1 MEIKHKREGSK
12 GVFEAIEYDRVV
24 GLMTYS
30 VAGEDKIIIDHTEVD
45 EAFGGKGI
53 GKQLVNAGVDYA
65 RENNIKII
73 PLCPYANRVLHSSD
87 EYKDI
92 LA

>member
-45 EAFGGKGI
+45 ER
-53 GKQLVNAGVDYA
+53 LSEEV
-65 RENNIKII
+65 E
-73 PLCPYANRVLHSSD
+73 
-87 EYKDI
+87 E
-92 LA
+92 

>member
-1 MEIKHKREGSK
+1 MEIKQRREGSK

-45 EAFGGKGI
+45 EAFGGRGI
-53 GKQLVNAGVDYA
+53 GKQLLNA